1 MPTLRIMKKALKLT
15 NIVKLIN
22 FTLETNIGWLSFLPF
37 LFRVLSNYIWTLWT
51 LLPSFTWF
59 LGPEF
64 EGTLLRTLTLTWE
77 HTNVYWSTLSF
88 VVTFVKCGHKFH
100 IWSHMS
106 DVVTLV
112 TCGHTSQMW

>member
-1 MPTLRIMKKALKLT
+1 MTTLRIMKKALRLT

-59 LGPEF
+59 FGPDF

-77 HTNVYWSTLSF
+77 HNTRESLS
-88 VVTFVKCGHKFH
+88 
-100 IWSHMS
+100 
-106 DVVTLV
+106 
-112 TCGHTSQMW
+112 

>member
-1 MPTLRIMKKALKLT
+1 MTTLRTMKKALKLT

-22 FTLETNIGWLSFLPF
+22 FTLETNIGWLSFLHL
-37 LFRVLSNYIWTLWT
+37 LFRVLTNYIWTLWT

-77 HTNVYWSTLSF
+77 HT
-88 VVTFVKCGHKFH
+88 
-100 IWSHMS
+100 
-106 DVVTLV
+106 
-112 TCGHTSQMW
+112 SQPARGPFFSRGFESSIFRAHVQF

>member
-1 MPTLRIMKKALKLT
+1 MKLEYQSDMTTLRTMKKALKLT

-22 FTLETNIGWLSFLPF
+22 FTLETNIGWLSFLHL
-37 LFRVLSNYIWTLWT
+37 LFRVLTNYIWTLWT

-77 HTNVYWSTLSF
+77 HTSCHCTVHATKCLSSF
-88 VVTFVKCGHKFH
+88 Q
-100 IWSHMS
+100 I
-106 DVVTLV
+106 
-112 TCGHTSQMW
+112 

>member
-1 MPTLRIMKKALKLT
+1 MTILRTMKKALKLT

-77 HTNVYWSTLSF
+77 HTIRHARRNRRLLAPRGAYQENSQRERLTSN
-88 VVTFVKCGHKFH
+88 H
-100 IWSHMS
+100 I
-106 DVVTLV
+106 TLV
-112 TCGHTSQMW
+112 ASYS